1 VGPARRP
8 HLGRALRAR
17 LAGQDMPASAGE
29 LASVLHA
36 AFRDLA
42 GTDLSSGPASSV
54 YREQYAHGGLSSR
67 MISLD
72 TWRQRLLPMLFERAR
87 ARPPGPAPEG
97 RPGSYDPLTPASR
110 SSLRS
115 AARRR
120 AGTAAR
126 RGNLVAQTAGL
137 RRAEWMFCVRS
148 LPQPSSPANA
158 LDLPASAHIHR
169 ERA

>member
-1 VGPARRP
+1 MGPARRP

-42 GTDLSSGPASSV
+42 RTDLTSGPASSV

-72 TWRQRLLPMLFERAR
+72 AWRQRLLPMLFERAR
-87 ARPPGPAPEG
+87 ARPPG
-97 RPGSYDPLTPASR
+97 RPPKADRGHTTP
-110 SSLRS
+110 
-115 AARRR
+115 
-120 AGTAAR
+120 
-126 RGNLVAQTAGL
+126 
-137 RRAEWMFCVRS
+137 
-148 LPQPSSPANA
+148 
-158 LDLPASAHIHR
+158 
-169 ERA
+169 